1 MASAPIDDMTAFA
14 LEEVLS
20 GDAMR
25 QRKLV
30 RRMCQRWPE
39 VPALAVGFALS
50 SAAAAISD
58 TLDADTDSTQSAART
73 YRMAAI
79 FAADVF
85 AAETLVGRSAKA
97 HDLLHF
103 WRRVDPYFMGE

>member
-1 MASAPIDDMTAFA
+1 MATAPIDDMTAFA

-20 GDAMR
+20 GDGAR
-25 QRKLV
+25 LRKLV

-39 VPALAVGFALS
+39 APALSVSFALS
-50 SAAAAISD
+50 SAAAMIGD
-58 TLDADTDSTQSAART
+58 TLEAGTDRSQSAYRT
-73 YRMAAI
+73 YRMSAI

-85 AAETLVGRSAKA
+85 AAESLLGRRAEA

-103 WRRVDPYFMGE
+103 WRRVDPYYMGD